1 MHIKIEGISK
11 KFDTFEA
18 VKNVDI
24 EVADGEI
31 LALLGSSGCGKTTLL
46 RIVAGLIDQTE
57 GNIWFDDENIT
68 KWPAQKR
75 NAAMVFQNYALFPH
89 MNLEENIGYG
99 LKVRRMPR
107 QVRKERINSALEQV
121 ELSGLNK
128 RKIQE
133 LSGGQKQRAALA
145 RALVTE
151 PDVLLFDEPLSNLDE
166 KLRLSMRKEIRRIQ
180 QETKITAIYVTHDLK
195 EAMAIA
201 DKIAVMNKG
210 EIMQWGRPEEILRHP
225 KNAFTAYF
233 MGHVNLY
240 KYDVPL
246 EQKGVIRFLGKNIK
260 VKPAP
265 DGKPVTGLVH
275 VLLPPEEIN
284 ISLSNDQNDAIEGV
298 VLDYELSG
306 NMIRYH
312 LKVQDRAVYVDQLL
326 RMSVDLLKAGQQ
338 VYIRFDEA
346 TLHFF

>member
-1 MHIKIEGISK
+1 
-11 KFDTFEA
+11 
-18 VKNVDI
+18 
-24 EVADGEI
+24 
-31 LALLGSSGCGKTTLL
+31 
-46 RIVAGLIDQTE
+46 
-57 GNIWFDDENIT
+57 
-68 KWPAQKR
+68 
-75 NAAMVFQNYALFPH
+75 
-89 MNLEENIGYG
+89 
-99 LKVRRMPR
+99 
-107 QVRKERINSALEQV
+107 
-121 ELSGLNK
+121 
-128 RKIQE
+128 
-133 LSGGQKQRAALA
+133 
-145 RALVTE
+145 
-151 PDVLLFDEPLSNLDE
+151 
-166 KLRLSMRKEIRRIQ
+166 
-180 QETKITAIYVTHDLK
+180 
-195 EAMAIA
+195 
-201 DKIAVMNKG
+201 
-210 EIMQWGRPEEILRHP
+210 MQWGRPEEILRHP